1 MVCVVAPW
9 HSILILAAGN
19 KMEGSDWIGGSALVL
34 VCLWQAKTCSVYFM
48 WYIGIVNTK
57 VNNQTS
63 TILVIK
69 TSV

>member
-1 MVCVVAPW
+1 MECVMDPW

-19 KMEGSDWIGGSALVL
+19 ERERSDWVVGSALVL
-34 VCLWQAKTCSVYFM
+34 VCLWQPKTCSVYFM
-48 WYIGIVNTK
+48 WYIGIVNTN